1 MLRVA
6 SQFPGL
12 GLALGLGPAGGL
24 NLALFP
30 CGQAGVSQEVQSAAS
45 SFGPIGD
52 IAQLQPGRQQKS
64 LPR

>member
-1 MLRVA
+1 VLRVA

-52 IAQLQPGRQQKS
+52 IAQL
-64 LPR
+64 